1 MKAVQ
6 GTQKRDYFV
15 KRRGEE
21 EEIAL
26 PNSEID
32 YRALL
37 EQIPG
42 VTYITALDETGS
54 RLYISPQIEEMLGF
68 PSSEWLTNPHLWF
81 RQIYPDDR
89 SQVLADFYKSHTN
102 GKPFRFEY
110 RLIARDGHLV
120 WVRDEGTVVRDE
132 SGQPCFIR
140 GFMFD
145 VTELLRAKEAI
156 QKSEAKFQTIF
167 NGMAVGIA
175 QVDANGR
182 IMESNQVLQ
191 KMLGYQGE
199 ELYNRVLEELV
210 HPDDANQGS
219 DLHKRLIG
227 GERDHYQIERRYLR
241 KNGEIVWGRLSV
253 SLPYGTEKPPS
264 YTIHMIEDITE
275 WKRLEMQFL
284 QFQKMETVG
293 QLAGGIAHDLNN
305 LFTILSGY
313 SQLSLLEI
321 NEDHPLR
328 GNLEEIE
335 KTTARAAQL
344 THHLLA
350 ISRRQVLDMRV
361 VDLNQVLRGLE
372 KMLRRIIGED
382 IELILDLKTDLGKA
396 KIDPGQIEQAIL
408 NLIVNARDAMP
419 NGGKLIIETH
429 NVELDETYARSHFNV
444 IPGRYILL
452 SVTDTGCGMSPE
464 VKEKIFDPFFT
475 TKGKGKGT
483 GLGLST
489 VYGIV
494 KQSGGYI
501 WVYSEINQGTTFKI
515 YLPCVDEEAEDLS
528 SQKQTGDFPRGE
540 ETILLVEDEDSL
552 RSLTAKVLR
561 DQGYT
566 VLEAANGDEAMRLAR
581 EPAHEKIDLVL
592 LAVKA
597 SSLSHH
603 REPAHEKIDL
613 VLTDLVMPQMGGK
626 ELVEQ
631 FKHLHPESRILF
643 ISGYT
648 DGIIIHQASLSPETP
663 FLQKPFSPME
673 LARKVRE
680 VLDG

>member
-6 GTQKRDYFV
+6 GTKKGDYFA
-15 KRRGEE
+15 KRRGEGE
-21 EEIAL
+21 KVNL

-37 EQIPG
+37 ELIPG

-54 RLYISPQIEEMLGF
+54 RLYVSPQIEEILGF
-68 PSSEWLTNPHLWF
+68 PSSEWLTDPQLWF
-81 RQIYPDDR
+81 KQIYPDDR
-89 SQVLADFYKSHTN
+89 KRVLADFYKSHSN
-102 GKPFRFEY
+102 GKPFRSEY
-110 RLIARDGHLV
+110 RLISRDGRIV

-132 SGQPCFIR
+132 SGQPRFIR

-145 VTELLRAKEAI
+145 ATELLSAKDAI
-156 QKSEAKFQTIF
+156 QKSEAKFQAIF
-167 NGMAVGIA
+167 EGMAVGIA
-175 QVDANGR
+175 LIHTDGR
-182 IMESNQVLQ
+182 IMESNQALQ
-191 KMLGYQGE
+191 KMLGYRGE
-199 ELYNRVLEELV
+199 ELYNRIMDELV
-210 HPDDANQGS
+210 HPEDANQGLE
-219 DLHKRLIG
+219 LHKSLMA

-241 KNGEIVWGRLSV
+241 KDGEIVWGRLNV
-253 SLPYGTEKPPS
+253 SRSYGLGEDPP
-264 YTIHMIEDITE
+264 YTIHMIEDITG
-275 WKRLEMQFL
+275 WKQMEMQFL
-284 QFQKMETVG
+284 QSQKMETVG

-321 NEDHPLR
+321 SEDHPLR
-328 GNLEEIE
+328 GNLEEIRR
-335 KTTARAAQL
+335 TTGRAAEL
-344 THHLLA
+344 TQRLLA
-350 ISRRQVLDMRV
+350 FSRRQAMDMKVL
-361 VDLNQVLRGLE
+361 DLNQLLKGLE
-372 KMLRRIIGED
+372 KMLGRIIGED
-382 IELILDLKTDLGKA
+382 IELIIRLAEDLGEVKA
-396 KIDPGQIEQAIL
+396 DPGQIEQAIL
-408 NLIVNARDAMP
+408 NLVVNARDAMP

-464 VKEKIFDPFFT
+464 VKERIFDPFFT
-475 TKGKGKGT
+475 TKGKTRGT

-515 YLPCVDEEAEDLS
+515 YLPWVDEEAENLS
-528 SQKQTGDFPRGE
+528 RQEETGDFPRGE

-552 RSLTAKVLR
+552 RSLTAKVLC

-566 VLEAANGDEAMRLAR
+566 VLEAANGEEAMRLAC
-581 EPAHEKIDLVL
+581 EPAHK
-592 LAVKA
+592 
-597 SSLSHH
+597 
-603 REPAHEKIDL
+603 KIDL

-673 LARKVRE
+673 LARKVRA
-680 VLDG
+680 VLDE